1 MYSIWMKILQR
12 IISIGTDV
20 AVIWIAWVGFVL
32 CWEREG
38 LQATLSHTLS
48 IALLFGGGTGL
59 IAAFFCVWNDKGYRK
74 AVRQG
79 ISSTIVMP
87 FVLFGLLADP
97 YVLIGVVVTSFI
109 VVQLIRWRDRQLRR
123 KDLSMVAKL
132 RRDQKM
138 KAMRDSLFMM

>member
-1 MYSIWMKILQR
+1 M
-12 IISIGTDV
+12 
-20 AVIWIAWVGFVL
+20 
-32 CWEREG
+32 
-38 LQATLSHTLS
+38 
-48 IALLFGGGTGL
+48 
-59 IAAFFCVWNDKGYRK
+59 WNDKGYRK